1 MDRED
6 PEFRIA
12 DERQGQ
18 RRRHRSGG
26 PGKLD
31 LGNAFW
37 WVVALIGPVVGAA
50 WVLTLALP
58 SSALWMSRI
67 VCSGSHNM
75 EHRGPHFEC
84 VSDAGSHTVN
94 ILAVV
99 GAPSL
104 AHRARAVRRRGS
116 QRRGSAAA
124 AEAHVTVPLRTVVGP
139 LHPAGAVVMGNR
151 RRP

>member
-75 EHRGPHFEC
+75 EHRGPHFEY

-99 GAPSL
+99 GLQAL
-104 AHRARAVRRRGS
+104 LIALVLCAVVAVSVVAQRQLRRR
-116 QRRGSAAA
+116 
-124 AEAHVTVPLRTVVGP
+124 T
-139 LHPAGAVVMGNR
+139 
-151 RRP
+151 